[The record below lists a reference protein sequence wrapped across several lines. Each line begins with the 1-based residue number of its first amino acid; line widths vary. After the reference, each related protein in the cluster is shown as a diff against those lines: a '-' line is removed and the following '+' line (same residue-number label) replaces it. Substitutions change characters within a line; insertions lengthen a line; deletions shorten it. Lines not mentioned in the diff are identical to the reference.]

1 MEKDEKLKAALL
13 LLENVDKNDNS
24 KYNSLLNEI
33 SGLYFEIGEFNKAIE
48 YINQAIA
55 SDIKVGDNINY
66 ANDLSNLGLIL
77 RAKNNFKEAIKSF
90 SKAYELDKIVINDK
104 KKKIHD
110 LLNIGECNE
119 LLKQWDLALGAYND
133 ALKEIPELKNDKDK
147 ETYIYISNMIGFCYE
162 KQKIFEN
169 AIEFYKKGLEIGL
182 ELKNQIITE
191 TQYNNIGRI
200 FELSGDEEKALE
212 SYKKAF
218 EIAEKIRDL
227 EGISIQ
233 FNNFGRLNLT
243 KGEIDKALEYCQK
256 ALNIIEKSDNDQ
268 NKIVQYR
275 SMALI
280 YKKLKNNLKA
290 IEYFEKM
297 KNLALKYNEIPLAK
311 SIDLEIEECQKINH

>member
-1 MEKDEKLKAALL
+1 MEKDKKLKAALI
-13 LLENVDKNDNS
+13 LLENIDKNDIS

-33 SGLYFEIGEFNKAIE
+33 SGLYFEIGEFKKAIDF
-48 YINQAIA
+48 IHQVIA
-55 SDIKVGDNINY
+55 NDIKVGDNINY
-66 ANDLSNLGLIL
+66 ANDLSNLGLIQ
-77 RAKNNFKEAIKSF
+77 RANNNFKEAIKSF

-104 KKKIHD
+104 KKTIHD

-147 ETYIYISNMIGFCYE
+147 EIYVYISNMIGFCYE
-162 KQKIFEN
+162 KQKIFEK

-182 ELKNQIITE
+182 ELNNLISTE

-200 FELSGDEEKALE
+200 FELSGDEKKALE

-233 FNNFGRLNLT
+233 FNNFGRLYLT

-297 KNLALKYNEIPLAK
+297 KNLALKYNEITLAK
-311 SIDLEIEECQKINH
+311 SIDLKIEECQKINH